1 MVTFE
6 TDVADKEGFQAYAK
20 DVAMQVAA
28 INPLFLDE
36 ASVPADVIE
45 KEKEI
50 LTAQIAND
58 EKLKNKPAQII
69 AKMVDGRIGKYYKE
83 NCLLDQPFVKNGDI
97 TVAQYTEETA
107 KELGGSIKVTGFVR
121 YEKGEGLEKRED
133 NFADEVASMIK

>member
-1 MVTFE
+1 MRPTSR
-6 TDVADKEGFQAYAK
+6 TRRASRPTRRTSRCRSR
-20 DVAMQVAA
+20 A